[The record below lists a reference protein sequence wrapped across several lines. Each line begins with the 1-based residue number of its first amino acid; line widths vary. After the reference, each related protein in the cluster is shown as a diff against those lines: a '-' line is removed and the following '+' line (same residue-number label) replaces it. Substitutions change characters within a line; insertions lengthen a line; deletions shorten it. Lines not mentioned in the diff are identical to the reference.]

1 MALPSPE
8 LHNGFGVTPDM
19 ITNLGYKVFFTFAS
33 VNIGAMAVFSLMIP
47 ETKGRSLEDMDVIF
61 GSVSVEERNR
71 HIDQQ
76 EDANDKAA
84 EISESIISHHTSK
97 EHDKSVSD
105 AV

>member
-1 MALPSPE
+1 
-8 LHNGFGVTPDM
+8 M

-33 VNIGAMAVFSLMIP
+33 VNIGAMAVFSMYVPFTTCDARSSIDTDRHFSMIP

-61 GSVSVEERNR
+61 GSVSLEERNR

-84 EISESIISHHTSK
+84 EISKFVPVYHPSSG
-97 EHDKSVSD
+97 
-105 AV
+105 